1 MRRKLKSFF
10 EDFLTI
16 AVIIGVIYASYT
28 YFFDDE
34 DSNFHDSNS
43 QVVVQDAFKSEIREP
58 NQEDAIL
65 DKVFDKNED
74 EEDEN
79 QTIDI
84 VTDENQNSEQNQ
96 ENIDIVQNSL
106 EIERTSST
114 LVQNNLNT
122 LENTASSNFNFIDTS
137 KLEISSSKEEQ
148 SKKER
153 FYTDLKNNIIKN
165 LNALD
170 TKNIEKNSFANF
182 RVTILKDG
190 RYEQIFFDG
199 GNSELFK
206 LTQKSVAKVFPLE
219 IEPELKHL
227 FPRYYRFKI
236 EFN

>member
-34 DSNFHDSNS
+34 DSNFHNSNS
-43 QVVVQDAFKSEIREP
+43 QVVVQDAFKSEIKEP

-74 EEDEN
+74 EEYETANILATEN
-79 QTIDI
+79 STNE
-84 VTDENQNSEQNQ
+84 TTNQ
-96 ENIDIVQNSL
+96 ELMTENIPTQEIREIQEVVENSTETNSSSKFRL
-106 EIERTSST
+106 IETSKIEKSSSSEEEYKKEKFYSD
-114 LVQNNLNT
+114 LKSNILNNLNS
-122 LENTASSNFNFIDTS
+122 L
-137 KLEISSSKEEQ
+137 
-148 SKKER
+148 
-153 FYTDLKNNIIKN
+153 NIE
-165 LNALD
+165 D
-170 TKNIEKNSFANF
+170 IEKNSFVNF

-199 GNSELFK
+199 GNNKLFNLSK
-206 LTQKSVAKVFPLE
+206 TAVAKVFPLE
-219 IEPELKHL
+219 IEPELKYL